1 MAGKPVVAPGDA
13 NRALMAC
20 LLAGRPV
27 VQLRDLAE
35 EAGLGR
41 DYYDEGRIYMELH
54 HAERLMGAGYRLVL
68 LPALSGAV
76 RVVVF
81 VRGPWAVDA
90 AADAVPAAM
99 LPYLADGDPLMALL
113 VSRALRAS
121 ADGAKH

>member
-1 MAGKPVVAPGDA
+1 MAAKPGQVPGDA

-54 HAERLMGAGYRLVL
+54 HAERLMDAGYRPVL

-90 AADAVPAAM
+90 AAGAVPAAM
-99 LPYLADGDPLMALL
+99 RPYLADGDPLMALL
-113 VSRALRAS
+113 VGRALRAS
-121 ADGAKH
+121 AERRH